1 MKDMGEARARL
12 KGIFN
17 ITMTPFA
24 KDGALDKAGLA
35 RNIERVIELG
45 YDGVLVGGTYGEFP
59 AMNVA
64 ERAAMFTLVMDVIGD
79 RIPAMLCSTGSDPRD
94 VYALTKLAGDLGGV
108 PMVTAPYVSEITDD
122 QIVEFF
128 RGVVLLSKTGII
140 IYNAPGIGITL
151 SPALINRLADIEG
164 MVGLKQGD
172 LNPTSIDRIANDMR
186 GRVRT
191 FCASDLAFL
200 GPVMA
205 GFDGFSTTN
214 SGALPELILA
224 TYRALEA
231 GDALKARELHALW
244 YNYRA
249 LARAHGQPQLVK
261 AAMNMRGFD
270 GGSVRLP
277 LRDIPA
283 FVQPKLRA
291 VLEALAADAR
301 TGVKLA
307 A

>member
-1 MKDMGEARARL
+1 
-12 KGIFN
+12 
-17 ITMTPFA
+17 
-24 KDGALDKAGLA
+24 
-35 RNIERVIELG
+35 
-45 YDGVLVGGTYGEFP
+45 
-59 AMNVA
+59 
-64 ERAAMFTLVMDVIGD
+64 
-79 RIPAMLCSTGSDPRD
+79 
-94 VYALTKLAGDLGGV
+94 
-108 PMVTAPYVSEITDD
+108 
-122 QIVEFF
+122 
-128 RGVVLLSKTGII
+128 
-140 IYNAPGIGITL
+140 
-151 SPALINRLADIEG
+151 
-164 MVGLKQGD
+164 
-172 LNPTSIDRIANDMR
+172 
-186 GRVRT
+186 

-214 SGALPELILA
+214 SGALPEIILA

-244 YNYRA
+244 YDYRV

-283 FVQPKLRA
+283 AVQPKLRA